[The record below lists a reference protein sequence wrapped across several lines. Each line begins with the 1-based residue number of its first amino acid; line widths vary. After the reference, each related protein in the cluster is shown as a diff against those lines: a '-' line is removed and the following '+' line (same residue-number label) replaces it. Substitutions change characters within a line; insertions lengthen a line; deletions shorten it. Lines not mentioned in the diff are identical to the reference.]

1 MWDTSPSAPQYL
13 QYTAICQYGMEH
25 CTVPHHTSLPWY
37 TVHTYPQQVTR
48 VHTIGHTNRYWCYAY
63 EYTSDT
69 AVQCSAIQYT
79 TSPLHTS
86 TMNSYL
92 GLQDTHTY

>member
-1 MWDTSPSAPQYL
+1 MGDPVYLLSFCSAVP
-13 QYTAICQYGMEH
+13 AVHSDMPVWYGALY
-25 CTVPHHTSLPWY
+25 CISLDLLPWY

-69 AVQCSAIQYT
+69 AVQY
-79 TSPLHTS
+79 S
-86 TMNSYL
+86 TVHPAL
-92 GLQDTHTY
+92 RLVLRIAT